1 MKLNEIRDNP
11 GAHYRAKR
19 VGRGI
24 GSGKG
29 KTSGRGGKGQTARSG
44 VALNGFE
51 GGQTPLHRRLP
62 KRGFDNGM
70 FRPDF
75 KVVNLGRL
83 QKALDDGRLKAEGTL
98 DGAAL
103 VASGILRRAGDGVR
117 LLAKGELRAALTIEV
132 AGASK
137 AAIAAVESAGGKVVL
152 RARRGRHAEAGGDR
166 VGVTAIPRGMR
177 PVAEIRAVLGRRG
190 RLLRQATG

>member
-29 KTSGRGGKGQTARSG
+29 KTSARGGKGQTARSG

-62 KRGFDNGM
+62 KRGFNNKI
-70 FRPDF
+70 FRKDF
-75 KVVNLGRL
+75 KVINLGRL
-83 QKALDDGRLKAEGTL
+83 QAALDDGKLKPEGTL
-98 DGAAL
+98 DSAAL
-103 VASGILRRAGDGVR
+103 VSSGVLRRLGDGIR
-117 LLAKGELRAALTIEV
+117 LLAKGELRAAITIEV

-137 AAIAAVESAGGKVVL
+137 AAIAAVEKAGGRVILSAGSVK
-152 RARRGRHAEAGGDR
+152 EETPED
-166 VGVTAIPRGMR
+166 TAS
-177 PVAEIRAVLGRRG
+177 A
-190 RLLRQATG
+190 